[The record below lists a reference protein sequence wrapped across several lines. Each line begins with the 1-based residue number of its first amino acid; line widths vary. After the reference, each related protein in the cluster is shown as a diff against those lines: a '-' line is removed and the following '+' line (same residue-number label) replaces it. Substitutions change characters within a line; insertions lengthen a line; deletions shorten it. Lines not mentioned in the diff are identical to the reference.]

1 MSKYWVFALIVIVGL
16 GAGYAWYSPSAPMIS
31 YKKIKDGAGYQVKL
45 YFDSQ
50 EELVAHS
57 YLKCEI
63 SKGDAGRE
71 ALSSNE
77 IGMIASSIKKGVG
90 HNSYV
95 ADVSFDANGGAFSEV
110 VTRKNLIKQL
120 GSMNTFPCRLV
131 EVSYF
136 GRNPVSKPMQV
147 PVKDLLLA
155 IQF

>member
-1 MSKYWVFALIVIVGL
+1 
-16 GAGYAWYSPSAPMIS
+16 MIS
-31 YKKIKDGAGYQVKL
+31 YKQMKNGAGYQVKL

-63 SKGDAGRE
+63 AKGDAGRE
-71 ALSSNE
+71 SLSSNE
-77 IGMIASSIKKGVG
+77 IGMIASSIKKGAG
-90 HNSYV
+90 LNSYV

-120 GSMNTFPCRLV
+120 GGMDTFPCRLV

-136 GRNPVSKPMQV
+136 GKNPESKPMQI